1 MVLGIALGILIGLL
15 SGVVFELFMDA
26 SRSAASDLAGVLKI
40 ISGLLAIPAFWFGGS
55 WLATSA
61 ILKDVDVTKIRSAYV
76 VTLACVFTP
85 FVLWEL
91 YRRRGRPPTDPGAA
105 RIAVGGGGD
114 A

>member
-26 SRSAASDLAGVLKI
+26 SRTAAADLGGVLKI

-85 FVLWEL
+85 FVLYEL
-91 YRRRGRPPTDPGAA
+91 YRRRGRPPAGAA
-105 RIAVGGGGD
+105 GAPVVAGGGGN